1 MEERSECHLSV
12 RAKSLTRAGAFANL
26 NQDGK
31 GERSPAARRVTR
43 LDVYTHDHRIPEHGS
58 TVRHETDLE

>member
-12 RAKSLTRAGAFANL
+12 RAESLTRAGAFANL
-26 NQDGK
+26 QQDGK

-43 LDVYTHDHRIPEHGS
+43 LDVYTHERPFPNPVS
-58 TVRHETDLE
+58 TVLHETDLE